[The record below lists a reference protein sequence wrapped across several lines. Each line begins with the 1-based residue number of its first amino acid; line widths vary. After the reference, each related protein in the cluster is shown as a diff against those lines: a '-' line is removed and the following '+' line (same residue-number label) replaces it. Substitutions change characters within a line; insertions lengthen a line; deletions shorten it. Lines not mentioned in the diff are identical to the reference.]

1 MNTAANETNCC
12 PVCSGR
18 LERDGLCLVC
28 LLREGMEADHLTGQ
42 ENKSSG
48 PPTRFLNLPCEFA
61 GYRLVREIASG
72 GMGIVY
78 EAEDIKLKRVVAMK
92 VVRNAQ
98 FATREEA
105 ARFRAETQAIAQL
118 DHPDIVP
125 IYESGEE
132 DGMPYFTMR
141 LAEGGSLADRLKK
154 RGIMPDRK
162 AATFMSRIARA
173 VQYAHE
179 RGVLHRDLKPANILL
194 DVSGKP
200 MLSDFG
206 LAKLLDAE
214 FQLTRSHAYVG
225 TPHYMS
231 PEQAA
236 GKAKQVTTASD
247 VWALG
252 VMLFQMLTDKLPFTG
267 GSAVEVMRRITQEEP
282 EISSSGKLTV
292 RKEPK
297 VEKGRPEN
305 VSAVL
310 LQRVQ
315 ADLATL
321 ILRCLEKQPGRR
333 LSSAGFLAD
342 ELDRFLN
349 GEPIQSRA
357 VGSRERLWKLTQRH
371 QGATLGI
378 IGITMSLIVG
388 TVVSVYQVVKAREAE
403 RMALQQ
409 KRESDEIASMILETF
424 QGTDEHLVGRGMGP
438 EEMRVELLR
447 QVSAFQGDPRRKAEM
462 LEEVSRFLNKPS
474 DVQIYREV
482 LAEMEPKVD
491 ADDPLL
497 WCMRY
502 RVMLK
507 QMHITDAA
515 STLGGESRDEMRRII
530 AWQEAHLAADNGQI
544 YKTKYALAE
553 ELVQEVKTREALEEA
568 EVLLLSCIAN
578 YKKKADDF
586 DFILGRT
593 ELMTAMFGLGRTN
606 EALNLGRETC
616 DYAMKKYGEGHSIT
630 GRAYGRLAKH
640 CRDEELVEESILHG
654 RRAMDIYWHT
664 VGPDYVRA
672 KATVKALSQTLVKS
686 GDLAGNL
693 ELLRSEVKVCD
704 QQLGPVHDYTLVR
717 VEALLATLR
726 QMDLHE
732 EAREL
737 GGSWLERVR
746 LIEGLLPSG
755 AAGLLV
761 QQSLTLL
768 KLGLAADAGAL
779 LQQLPPLLN
788 QMTGEV
794 TLLARFLPLA
804 VDLQGYGRPLEA
816 RAILWRLIAVCEEQ
830 QDEEPKLAGQVLLKA
845 KQQLQQV
852 EKDHPTQ
859 KKSGQ

>member
-1 MNTAANETNCC
+1 MNPAANEPKCC

-18 LERDGLCLVC
+18 LERDGVCLVC
-28 LLREGMEADHLTGQ
+28 LLQEGLEADHLTGQ
-42 ENKSSG
+42 EDKNSG
-48 PPTRFLNLPCEFA
+48 PPTRLLNLPCEFA

-78 EAEDIKLKRVVAMK
+78 EAEDVKLKRVVAMK

-154 RGIMPDRK
+154 RGIMPDRE

-236 GKAKQVTTASD
+236 GKAKEVTMASD

-292 RKEPK
+292 KKESK
-297 VEKGRPEN
+297 EANRRPEN
-305 VSAVL
+305 VSAAS

-315 ADLATL
+315 PDLATL
-321 ILRCLEKQPGRR
+321 ILRCLEKQPARR
-333 LSSAGFLAD
+333 LPSAGFLAD

-357 VGSRERLWKLTQRH
+357 VGSRERVWKLMKRH
-371 QGATLGI
+371 KGATLGI
-378 IGITMSLIVG
+378 VGIAMTLIVG
-388 TVVSVYQVVKAREAE
+388 TGVSVYQVVKARAAE
-403 RMALQQ
+403 QVALKQ
-409 KRESDEIASMILETF
+409 KQESDEIASMILETF
-424 QGTDEHLVGRGMGP
+424 HGTDEHLVGRGMGP

-474 DVQIYREV
+474 DLQIYREV

-553 ELVQEVKTREALEEA
+553 ELVQEVKTREALVEA

-586 DFILGRT
+586 DFILGRS
-593 ELMTAMFGLGRTN
+593 ELMTAMFGLGRTK

-616 DYAMKKYGEGHSIT
+616 DYAMEKYGEGHSIT
-630 GRAYGRLAKH
+630 GRAYGRLAKL
-640 CRDEELVEESILHG
+640 CRDEELVEESILYG

-726 QMDLHE
+726 QMDLHK

-794 TLLARFLPLA
+794 TSLARFLPLA

-830 QDEEPKLAGQVLLKA
+830 QDEEPKQAGQVLLKA

-859 KKSGQ
+859 KESGQ